1 MLAYE
6 VATIGS
12 SFVHSD
18 LLAIYVVSSK
28 VASNTTLRAL
38 NLNAMYL

>member
-6 VATIGS
+6 VASIVS

-18 LLAIYVVSSK
+18 MLAIYVASSK

>member
-1 MLAYE
+1 M
-6 VATIGS
+6 
-12 SFVHSD
+12 
-18 LLAIYVVSSK
+18 LAIYVASSK